1 VTIEGHAHEVARELR
16 ARRSTVTPLSTIAV
30 CGNEAAH
37 DELEKILRSLV

>member
-1 VTIEGHAHEVARELR
+1 MKLR
-16 ARRSTVTPLSTIAV
+16 GRRSAVTPLSTMAV